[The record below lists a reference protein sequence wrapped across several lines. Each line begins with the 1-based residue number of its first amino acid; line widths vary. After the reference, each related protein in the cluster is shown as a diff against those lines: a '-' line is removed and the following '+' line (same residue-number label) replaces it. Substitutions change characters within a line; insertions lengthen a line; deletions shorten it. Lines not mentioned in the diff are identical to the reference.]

1 MLREKMFH
9 VNNQLHKKSISCWQ
23 KQDDAS
29 QKNILKKVINF
40 FAEQRT
46 ILSLL
51 TQIARITRVF
61 LFYK

>member
-1 MLREKMFH
+1 MLT
-9 VNNQLHKKSISCWQ
+9 

-51 TQIARITRVF
+51 SQIARITRVF